1 MSDRDGRTSSS
12 TSSPP
17 QDAEFS
23 AHQDDT
29 TTSSSGLM
37 TRTTHMSWSI
47 VAIRSDPSRGR
58 VVSLSPAAAA
68 AAACVRSLL
77 LSGCHWQPAAT
88 VQNGRLPSGGVSR
101 FPTQTNRPFSGT
113 QCAASAQPSPVVA
126 LLILNYSR
134 SQPSCDDEETK
145 GGGRRTERN
154 NANNKRRLHPSCPCM
169 HGFLIP
175 SYTPTR

>member
-58 VVSLSPAAAA
+58 VVSLSPAAAAA

-134 SQPSCDDEETK
+134 SQPSCDDEEAK
-145 GGGRRTERN
+145 GGGVGEQNGTTQTTRGACT
-154 NANNKRRLHPSCPCM
+154 HPAHACM
-169 HGFLIP
+169 G
-175 SYTPTR
+175 Y

>member
-101 FPTQTNRPFSGT
+101 FPTQINRPFSGT
-113 QCAASAQPSPVVA
+113 QGAASAQPSPAQSSPSSSSITHAVS
-126 LLILNYSR
+126 LLVMMR
-134 SQPSCDDEETK
+134 RQRE
-145 GGGRRTERN
+145 GGSENRTEQRKQQE
-154 NANNKRRLHPSCPCM
+154 APAPILPM
-169 HGFLIP
+169 HAWVTDP
-175 SYTPTR
+175 